1 MSGILSD
8 ARYALRTL
16 VRYPRFNLV
25 ALLLLALGIGAN
37 TFIFAIL
44 DGARVQGHAPPA
56 TAIGEIEIS
65 GWLLAGLLGCT
76 LLLICANVARL
87 LLARDA
93 ARRRELALRGALG
106 AGRLRLV
113 RQLIT
118 ESVVLALL
126 GGGAGL
132 LLAAA
137 GIGLAETLAPAGT
150 GRLPQLQVTGRVVLY
165 AAALALATGYLCGL
179 RPALRVTSGGLGEG
193 LRPGGPATPRA
204 ARGRRGPRRWLLA
217 GEVALAVVWLAS
229 AGLEIKNFYLF
240 TAIDPGFAPRRAV
253 LTASVRLPT
262 VPDGRRYAG
271 ADARAAFFRRLLDRA
286 ARLPG
291 VEAAAAMSSLP
302 NGSTEEMPFTIAG
315 STAVAGP
322 ATLRARVIQVSP
334 GCFQVLGVPVRR
346 GRPFG
351 ADDTVA
357 TLRGDRPLP
366 AAIVNQELVREYF
379 RGNDPLG
386 RRLVFSSLPG
396 PAAWQIV
403 GVVADVRQDGM
414 ESPAPPMVYLPY
426 WQDTPLLLAGGVS
439 MSVMLRA
446 AGDRDAAFLA
456 APLRQA
462 LAAID
467 PELALDEP
475 RTAAEL
481 SDRMAARRPRLLLL
495 TLFAGCFVAL
505 ATVGIYGA
513 VSGSAALRSREIA
526 VRLAVGANRHA
537 VLKGVVREGLA
548 LAARGTALGLGAF
561 LVFGMGLSLSRMC
574 MPLEGD
580 HLWYEPALG
589 VLASLSMLA
598 VGALASWLPAAR
610 AARLDLAAAL
620 RDG

>member
-16 VRYPRFNLV
+16 VRYPGFNLA

-37 TFIFAIL
+37 TFIFGIL

-56 TAIGEIEIS
+56 AAIGEIEIS

-87 LLARDA
+87 LLVRDA

-106 AGRLRLV
+106 ASRLRLV
-113 RQLIT
+113 RQLLT
-118 ESVVLALL
+118 ESVILALL

-132 LLAAA
+132 LLVAA
-137 GIGLAETLAPAGT
+137 GIYLAEALAPAGP
-150 GRLPQLQVTGRVVLY
+150 GRLPHLQVNGRVVLY
-165 AAALALATGYLCGL
+165 GAALALAAGYVCGL
-179 RPALRVTSGGLGEG
+179 RPALRVTLGSLGEG
-193 LRPGGPATPRA
+193 LRPGGPAAPGA
-204 ARGRRGPRRWLLA
+204 ARGRRRPRRWFLA
-217 GEVALAVVWLAS
+217 GEVALALVLLAS

-253 LTASVRLPT
+253 LTASVHLPAA
-262 VPDGRRYAG
+262 PGAMYAG
-271 ADARAAFFRRLLDRA
+271 GDARAALFQRLLGSA

-291 VEAAAAMSSLP
+291 VATAAAISSLP
-302 NGSTEEMPFTIAG
+302 TGSTEDMSFTIDG
-315 STAVAGP
+315 NTAAAGP
-322 ATLRARVIQVSP
+322 ATHRARVIQVSP

-351 ADDTVA
+351 ADDTGA
-357 TLRGDRPLP
+357 NRGSDRPLP
-366 AAIVNQELVREYF
+366 PAIVNQEFVRDYSSDEE
-379 RGNDPLG
+379 PLG

-414 ESPAPPMVYLPY
+414 ESPAPAIVYLPY

-439 MSVMLRA
+439 MSVLLRA

-467 PELALDEP
+467 PKLALAEP

-481 SDRMAARRPRLLLL
+481 FDRMAAGRPRLLLL
-495 TLFAGCFVAL
+495 TLFAGFFVAL
-505 ATVGIYGA
+505 AAVGIYGA
-513 VSGSAALRSREIA
+513 VSGSVAQRSREIA
-526 VRLAVGANRHA
+526 IREAVGANRHA

-548 LAARGTALGLGAF
+548 LTARGTALGLGVF
-561 LVFGMGLSLSRMC
+561 MVFGLGLSTSCL
-574 MPLEGD
+574 PLEGD
-580 HLWYEPALG
+580 RLWYGPALG

-610 AARLDLAAAL
+610 AARLDLVAAL